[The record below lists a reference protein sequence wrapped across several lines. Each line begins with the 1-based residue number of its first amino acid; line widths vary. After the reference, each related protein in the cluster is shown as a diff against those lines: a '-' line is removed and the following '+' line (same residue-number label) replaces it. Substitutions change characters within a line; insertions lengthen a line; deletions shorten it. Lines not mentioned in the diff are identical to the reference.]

1 MIRKSNGITTLA
13 AVVSLTVLLA
23 SCAIVPSGEEPE
35 TPTESES
42 SGPAADQSESTGSG
56 TRESGD
62 DAEQMSDRF
71 ETEDEARQ
79 ARAEAEAE
87 REAAERAEE
96 EAAEREA
103 AERAEEQAAEREAAE
118 QAAAQEAERAEASA
132 RAERE
137 AAEREAAEAAARAEA
152 EREAAE
158 RAEREEAEAQAQ
170 REAAEQAA
178 TEEAAGAAEAEAQ
191 AEAQAE
197 AEAEAEEATTAQA
210 GDGADEGADEAD
222 SAADEDEPGPAD
234 RADAEMASA
243 DAGDAVEAAE
253 DPIVADSDADTIIPR
268 TEENIARLGEDLTP
282 MGSIRAGNEDGT
294 IPAWDGGLRREDW
307 PEGYQVGDRH
317 PDPFADDEPLFTI
330 TGENYQEYSD
340 RLSAGQ
346 VALFER
352 YPETYFMKVYPS
364 RRSASFPERIY
375 EATIDNA
382 STGRL
387 VAEGEGVTD
396 VYEGFPFPL
405 AQNAY
410 ELMWNHKLKYK
421 GIGGARYNN
430 QVVPTSG
437 GNFQLIK
444 LREELLGLYYQEGM
458 RIEDTNNIL
467 LYFFQEVESPARLAG
482 NILLVHETLN
492 QLEQPRQAWIYNP
505 GQRRVRR
512 APNVAYDNPGTASD
526 GLRTN
531 DMTDMFNGAMD
542 RYNWEVVG
550 KKEMYIPY
558 NSYAAHSGDITPDDL
573 VRPGHLNPEHM
584 RYELH
589 RVWIVEADL
598 KEGTRHIHPR
608 RTFYLDE
615 DSYQIALTDHYDQRG
630 ELWRVS
636 EAHTINYYEL
646 PTYWSS
652 ILSHMD
658 LQSGRYVATGLDN
671 QDPVPSFNVELSPSN
686 YTPQALRTR
695 GRR

>member
-1 MIRKSNGITTLA
+1 MTDNYIKPGLTIFA
-13 AVVSLTVLLA
+13 AVLAGAVLVGCGTA
-23 SCAIVPSGEEPE
+23 PVAEEEP
-35 TPTESES
+35 
-42 SGPAADQSESTGSG
+42 AQSEEAS
-56 TRESGD
+56 
-62 DAEQMSDRF
+62 MSDDRF
-71 ETEDEARQ
+71 ESEQQAEAQ
-79 ARAEAEAE
+79 VQAEAEAADE
-87 REAAERAEE
+87 
-96 EAAEREA
+96 
-103 AERAEEQAAEREAAE
+103 AE
-118 QAAAQEAERAEASA
+118 QARMEAEMKAEM
-132 RAERE
+132 
-137 AAEREAAEAAARAEA
+137 
-152 EREAAE
+152 
-158 RAEREEAEAQAQ
+158 
-170 REAAEQAA
+170 
-178 TEEAAGAAEAEAQ
+178 
-191 AEAQAE
+191 EAQAE
-197 AEAEAEEATTAQA
+197 AEAERAAAEEQARREAEAEAAAEAERMAAEEEARRQAEAEAAAEAERMAAEEEARRQAEAKAAAEAERMAAEEEARRQAEAEAAAEAERMAAEEEARRQAEAEAAAEAQA
-210 GDGADEGADEAD
+210 AADSEQMASAQDGMQQEAESEAANEAEPELADEA
-222 SAADEDEPGPAD
+222 SE
-234 RADAEMASA
+234 EMASEEP
-243 DAGDAVEAAE
+243 GEVVEAAE
-253 DPIVADSDADTIIPR
+253 DPIIAQADMDVIIPR
-268 TEENIARLGEDLTP
+268 TEESIARLGNDLTP
-282 MGSIRAGNEDGT
+282 MGSIRAGNAEGT
-294 IPAWDGGLRREDW
+294 IPAWDGGLTREDW
-307 PEGYQVGDRH
+307 PDGYQVGDRH

-330 TGENYQEYSD
+330 TGENYQEYAD

-346 VALFER
+346 IALFER
-352 YPETYFMKVYPS
+352 YPDTYFMKVYPT

-382 STGRL
+382 ATGRL
-387 VAEGEGVTD
+387 VANGEGVED

-405 AQNAY
+405 PQNAY
-410 ELMWNHKLKYK
+410 HLIWNHKLKFK

-430 QVVPTSG
+430 QVVPTTSG
-437 GNFQLIK
+437 AFQLIK

-458 RIEDTNNIL
+458 TIEDTGNIL

-492 QLEQPRQAWIYNP
+492 QVRQPRQAWIYNP

-542 RYNWEVVG
+542 RYNWEIVG

-558 NSYAAHSGDITPDDL
+558 NSYGAHSGDITPDDL

-589 RVWIVEADL
+589 RVWIVDATL

-615 DSYQIALTDHYDQRG
+615 DSYQIALTDHYDQQG
-630 ELWRVS
+630 NLWRVS

-671 QDPVPSFNVELSPSN
+671 QDPVPSFNVQLDPSN
-686 YTPQALRTR
+686 YTPQALRVR